1 MVPMAQFEEKPVSS
15 TRIRT
20 ALEGGDVPAANAM
33 LGMPYAIRFAVQHG
47 AGLGRTLGVPTINQI
62 YPAGFQ
68 MPRYGIYIT
77 RTRIGDT
84 WYPSATGRGT
94 RPTGNSVETKVT
106 CETFI
111 PDFSGDLYGTDPVVE
126 FYAYL
131 SPSKKFDTLDEL
143 KACID
148 HAARRAKAYFAKA

>member
-77 RTRIGDT
+77 RTRIVIPGIPRPPA
-84 WYPSATGRGT
+84 WGPGPPSIRT
-94 RPTGNSVETKVT
+94 RP
-106 CETFI
+106 
-111 PDFSGDLYGTDPVVE
+111 
-126 FYAYL
+126 
-131 SPSKKFDTLDEL
+131 
-143 KACID
+143 
-148 HAARRAKAYFAKA
+148 R

>member
-84 WYPSATGRGT
+84 WYPSATGWGPGPPSIRT
-94 RPTGNSVETKVT
+94 RP
-106 CETFI
+106 
-111 PDFSGDLYGTDPVVE
+111 
-126 FYAYL
+126 
-131 SPSKKFDTLDEL
+131 
-143 KACID
+143 
-148 HAARRAKAYFAKA
+148 R